1 MKKLIVL
8 LAITGLVGCADDY
21 GLDRCI
27 EKADMKYEACLA
39 NAYREEYSATEIY
52 RCDTGLKNRE
62 KQCKEEAD
70 ERRQKM
76 ERN

>member
-8 LAITGLVGCADDY
+8 LAITGLVGCDDY

-39 NAYREEYSATEIY
+39 NAYREERSILEIGI
-52 RCDTGLKNRE
+52 CDNDIKFQE
-62 KQCKEEAD
+62 MYCKAKAD
-70 ERRQKM
+70 ERREITGRK
-76 ERN
+76 

>member
-52 RCDTGLKNRE
+52 HCDTGLKTERSNVR
-62 KQCKEEAD
+62 KRLMSAD
-70 ERRQKM
+70 KK
-76 ERN
+76 

>member
-27 EKADMKYEACLA
+27 EKADMKYQGCVGRDIVIGKACDYILEAEE
-39 NAYREEYSATEIY
+39 NACRRES
-52 RCDTGLKNRE
+52 RE
-62 KQCKEEAD
+62 
-70 ERRQKM
+70 RGY
-76 ERN
+76 